1 MTGDV
6 DVGILRRGCLQN
18 KQEQMIKFGTENSS
32 LSSAKI
38 FLQQGIHIIEN
49 LHVCANYIVFSGITH
64 DAVTFYAV
72 CNFDITESIGQRVNN
87 GFTIFAYIISALL
100 SALINV
106 FNILNS

>member
-1 MTGDV
+1 
-6 DVGILRRGCLQN
+6 
-18 KQEQMIKFGTENSS
+18 MIKFGTENSS

-49 LHVCANYIVFSGITH
+49 LYVCANHIAVSGITH
-64 DAVTFYAV
+64 DAVS
-72 CNFDITESIGQRVNN
+72 NFDITN

-106 FNILNS
+106 FSILKFIISASFDNHAFLSYFTFMSLVMLKKFTG